1 MIERYA
7 HLRPDLF
14 PASDLGTI
22 RVDLFAGGAEVVQP
36 QNWIQPPKGPS

>member
-1 MIERYA
+1 MTERYA

-22 RVDLFAGGAEVVQP
+22 RVDLKKKKMVGAAL
-36 QNWIQPPKGPS
+36 